1 MSRLLITLQPAVL
14 RWARERAR
22 LDVAELAR
30 KVGVRPERVTEWEM
44 SGAITVVQADKLAHR
59 TYTPVGFLY
68 LDEPPE
74 DRLPISDFRTRRGDA
89 LQRPSPDLLETVY
102 LMQRRQAW
110 MHDDL
115 VEEESDP
122 LGFVGAHGLDS
133 PPRRVAD
140 AMRDA
145 LRLTDGWAAA
155 VGTWSDALRRLR
167 NRIEDAGVL
176 VVFNGIVG
184 NNTRRKLDP
193 DEFQGFA
200 LVDEY
205 APLVF
210 VNSADFKAA
219 QMFTLAHELAHI
231 FVGADGVSRFEALQP
246 PDDETEDFCNSAA
259 AEFLV
264 PARDLRRFW
273 VEIRRREDRY
283 EAIAKRFKVSQVV
296 AARRSMDLGLIIRD
310 DFFDFY
316 ERRLDDE
323 RGQSRSDGGDFWNSQ
338 NTRIGRRFGEAI
350 VRAVRED
357 RLLYREAY
365 ALTGLKGE
373 TFEKLIERTSARL

>member
-122 LGFVGAHGLDS
+122 LG
-133 PPRRVAD
+133 
-140 AMRDA
+140 
-145 LRLTDGWAAA
+145 
-155 VGTWSDALRRLR
+155 
-167 NRIEDAGVL
+167 
-176 VVFNGIVG
+176 
-184 NNTRRKLDP
+184 
-193 DEFQGFA
+193 
-200 LVDEY
+200 
-205 APLVF
+205 
-210 VNSADFKAA
+210 
-219 QMFTLAHELAHI
+219 
-231 FVGADGVSRFEALQP
+231 
-246 PDDETEDFCNSAA
+246 
-259 AEFLV
+259 
-264 PARDLRRFW
+264 
-273 VEIRRREDRY
+273 
-283 EAIAKRFKVSQVV
+283 
-296 AARRSMDLGLIIRD
+296 
-310 DFFDFY
+310 
-316 ERRLDDE
+316 
-323 RGQSRSDGGDFWNSQ
+323 
-338 NTRIGRRFGEAI
+338 
-350 VRAVRED
+350 
-357 RLLYREAY
+357 
-365 ALTGLKGE
+365 
-373 TFEKLIERTSARL
+373 